1 MSIRKYIKKIIG
13 VLGVKRIIK
22 EILKTRAKRN
32 KNTNTLRICTYR
44 ASGTFSCTPLNNQI

>member
-32 KNTNTLRICTYR
+32 KNTYR